1 MEDNTI
7 EENKKEKKP
16 RRNKSHKNK
25 DSPKN
30 LNQKKSIVEYEA
42 EKVDIQEF
50 CDDNY
55 YITKKLNSTKDK
67 LIFNAYKDDFQYH
80 YYSKEYTF
88 EDLIKVN
95 EDLFQGEKSLED
107 LNFYLSKS
115 IKYNETILKESND
128 TLILTIK
135 LITNAGGVPQDF
147 VLDKVVISKEQ
158 LLIKKLNFLL
168 EEKNKYL
175 EGLKLNKMIEE
186 KKEEDLISRYKYAE
200 KLINSVHDN
209 FKKVLDINLITCC
222 DILNSAEDWKI
233 IGDELKK
240 IDDKYNNIFFKL
252 VYRATRDGDSSKDF
266 HEKCDNIGPNITL
279 VKTKDNHR
287 FGGFT
292 QCNWKHLSQNIKNNN
307 DEIGTGKKDKD
318 AFCFSLDLN
327 KIYPNCQMDKEAI
340 FCCKKYGP
348 TFCRNIFCLND
359 EMLSKGGYCMKK
371 NTSYF
376 MGQDEDYEIS
386 GGNRV
391 FEVQDVEVL
400 EIIFA

>member
-7 EENKKEKKP
+7 EENLKEEKP
-16 RRNKSHKNK
+16 KRSKS
-25 DSPKN
+25 
-30 LNQKKSIVEYEA
+30 KKSSSKSLNSKKSLVQYEVE
-42 EKVDIQEF
+42 KIDLQEF
-50 CDDNY
+50 CDKNY
-55 YITKKLNSTKDK
+55 YITKKLNSKKDK
-67 LIFNAYKDDFQYH
+67 LIFNAYKDEYQNH

-88 EDLIKVN
+88 EELMKLN
-95 EDLFQGEKSLED
+95 EDLFKDENSLED
-107 LNFYLSKS
+107 LNYYLSKS
-115 IKYNETILKESND
+115 IKYNETELKENND
-128 TLILTIK
+128 KLNLTIN
-135 LITNAGGVPQDF
+135 LITKAGKVPQTF
-147 VLDKVVISKEQ
+147 VLDKIVLSKEQ
-158 LLIKKLNFLL
+158 LLIKKLNFLV
-168 EEKNKYL
+168 EGKEKYL
-175 EGLKLNKMIEE
+175 EGIKLNKMIEE

-209 FKKVLDINLITCC
+209 FMKVLNINLTTCS

-240 IDDKYNNIFFKL
+240 IDGKYNNIFFKL

-266 HEKCDNIGPNITL
+266 HGKCDNIGPNITL
-279 VKTKDNHR
+279 VRTKDNHR

-292 QCNWKHLSQNIKNNN
+292 KCNWKHLSQNKKNNN
-307 DEIGTGKKDKD
+307 DEVGTGKKDKD

-327 KIYPNCQMDKEAI
+327 KIYPNSQMDKEAI
-340 FCCKKYGP
+340 FCCEKYGP

-376 MGQDEDYEIS
+376 IGQDDDYEIS
-386 GGNRV
+386 GGSRV

-400 EIIFA
+400 EIIFV